1 MLLHLKDRK
10 ISKENADLTNVSINN
25 WVLNYSLRANEQF
38 QSFGNA
44 IVFSEVHKY
53 FFKYQ
58 WEEMSV

>member
-1 MLLHLKDRK
+1 MLLYLKDRK
-10 ISKENADLTNVSINN
+10 ISKENAELTNVSINN
-25 WVLNYSLRANEQF
+25 WVLNYSLRANEPF

-44 IVFSEVHKY
+44 IVFSELHKY